1 MPQHYYLLDTL
12 VVRLAKF
19 IYCFIVSLENAQNLT
34 HNWRFQHLP
43 IQAAYQG
50 VERWIEIP

>member
-50 VERWIEIP
+50 VER